1 MSKVIIYTTNYCPY
15 CTNAKNLFKN
25 LNIPFEE
32 ISLDNEPEL
41 RTKLSKE
48 NNGWRTVPMIFI
60 NGKFVGGF
68 DDVNKLHQSNSLQK
82 LLESQ

>member
-1 MSKVIIYTTNYCPY
+1 MPKVIIYTTSYCPY
-15 CTNAKNLFKN
+15 CTNAKNLFTN
-25 LNIPFEE
+25 LKTPFEE
-32 ISLDNEPEL
+32 ISLDDNPEL

-68 DDVNKLHQSNSLQK
+68 DDVNTLHKSGALQK
-82 LLESQ
+82 LLDDA